1 VDSACLGFG
10 PVAGCCDWCD
20 ETSGFSVTELVSH
33 EVYTA
38 SLCNVQTFYIVS
50 VFKKFKVLHVMQGLG
65 RAIEEAVNSRLLTAA
80 ARIRSQVSPH

>member
-10 PVAGCCDWCD
+10 PVAGWCD
-20 ETSGFSVTELVSH
+20 ETSGYSVTELVSH
-33 EVYTA
+33 EVYTT

-50 VFKKFKVLHVMQGLG
+50 VFKKFKVSAVLHVMQGLG